1 MIYFHFSEY
10 SSPDTLLHLYERIA
24 QPHLE
29 YASQVLGPIPP
40 AKFLRESKNLH
51 SGCVKREFTFNC
63 LSYQQGD
70 FICVR
75 DPNSAHEMSE
85 LNYYNL
91 QQSYTTEL
99 KNTINSHAIYIP

>member
-1 MIYFHFSEY
+1 MYKVGRGQNLSKLIHIFHTGS
-10 SSPDTLLHLYERIA
+10 
-24 QPHLE
+24 
-29 YASQVLGPIPP
+29 
-40 AKFLRESKNLH
+40 
-51 SGCVKREFTFNC
+51 
-63 LSYQQGD
+63 
-70 FICVR
+70 VR